1 MQVKN
6 IVITLIL
13 IATGIN
19 SLPAQEMK
27 LASEAYPEHRYYPLK
42 GEAFFSA
49 YRQIKGSAYLTD
61 DWVTGDVW
69 LTGGDILKNVQ
80 FKVDMYVHRMLVY
93 NDYLKRV
100 IILEKERITQFT
112 FKMAD
117 GRERIFR
124 RIEAD
129 HALRLTSKE
138 YFQEVIAEGEVSVYK
153 LYFRDIT
160 PLRTPEM
167 PFIDEFVNGTHYY
180 CVYQNKWEL
189 AKFHRSYLYKKF
201 PAHKSELRQ
210 FIRDQKLRTKDDND
224 LKEIMNYLNQIIALD
239 TKQ

>member
-6 IVITLIL
+6 IVVALLLIF
-13 IATGIN
+13 TGIIN
-19 SLPAQEMK
+19 LSAQELK
-27 LASEAYPEHRYYPLK
+27 LASEAYPEHRYYPLR

-61 DWVTGDVW
+61 DWVKGDVW
-69 LTGGDILKNVQ
+69 LTEGDILKNVQ
-80 FKVDMYVHRMLVY
+80 YKFDVYAHRLLVY

-100 IILEKERITQFT
+100 IILEKDHVRQFT

-117 GRERIFR
+117 GKERIFR
-124 RIEAD
+124 KIEAD
-129 HALRLTSKE
+129 HPLRLTSKE
-138 YFQEVIAEGEVSVYK
+138 YFQEIIEEGTVSVYK
-153 LYFRDIT
+153 LYFRDIS

-167 PFIDEFVNGTHYY
+167 PFIDEFVNGVHYY

-189 AKFHRSYLYKKF
+189 AKLHRSYLYKKF
-201 PAHKSELRQ
+201 PTHKIELRQ
-210 FIRDQKLRTKDDND
+210 FIRDHKLKAKDDDD

-239 TKQ
+239 ATL